1 MSLICRGTSTI
12 AGNASWRIPLGI
24 FYVIPSILL
33 VGVFFM
39 PESPRW
45 LLIRGRREEA
55 LDSLTKLRRGRFT
68 DEEIEQEFRHLQ
80 STIDATVE
88 TGRFREM
95 FQGTNLK
102 RTLIVVGVNI
112 FLQLTGQNF
121 VSLYGAIFIRDLNTI
136 NPFTMTS
143 INAGLS
149 IAVLLFTQ
157 VLSDVVG
164 RVPLMLT
171 GAMLQ
176 TASVYTMGGLGTISD
191 PSLAVR
197 QGITAMVTVFTLAFC
212 LGWAPLSHAVAAE
225 LPTQRL
231 RDKTY
236 AFGSVFNIAVQFAV
250 SFSTPY
256 LLNADYANL
265 QSKVGFIFGTTALL
279 ATLFTWFF
287 VPECK
292 GRTLEEIDRL
302 FLENVPIRKF
312 RSWEI
317 PAMGLDEKQQID
329 ITGKSSSARVKQV
342 V

>member
-1 MSLICRGTSTI
+1 
-12 AGNASWRIPLGI
+12 
-24 FYVIPSILL
+24 
-33 VGVFFM
+33 M

-55 LDSLTKLRRGRFT
+55 LVSLRKLREGRFT
-68 DEEIEQEFRHLQ
+68 EDQIQKEFAHLQ
-80 STIDATVE
+80 STVDATVE
-88 TGRFREM
+88 VGRFREI

-143 INAGLS
+143 INSGLS
-149 IAVLLFTQ
+149 IVVLIITQ
-157 VLSDVVG
+157 SLTDVVG
-164 RVPLMLT
+164 RVPLMLI
-171 GAMLQ
+171 GSIIQSA
-176 TASVYTMGGLGTISD
+176 AVYTMGGLGTVSD
-191 PSLAVR
+191 PSLAIR
-197 QGITAMVTVFTLAFC
+197 QGITAMVTIFTLAFC

-225 LPTQRL
+225 IPTQRL

-236 AFGSVFNIAVQFAV
+236 AFGSVFNITVQFAI

-256 LLNADYANL
+256 LLNPGYANL
-265 QSKVGFIFGTTALL
+265 QSKVGFIFGTTAFF
-279 ATLFTWFF
+279 AALFTWFF

-302 FLENVPIRKF
+302 FLDNVPIRKF
-312 RSWEI
+312 RTWEL
-317 PAMGLDEKQQID
+317 PALHQDEKPQSGSLEKQSSTQIE
-329 ITGKSSSARVKQV
+329 QV
-342 V
+342 VLEKV